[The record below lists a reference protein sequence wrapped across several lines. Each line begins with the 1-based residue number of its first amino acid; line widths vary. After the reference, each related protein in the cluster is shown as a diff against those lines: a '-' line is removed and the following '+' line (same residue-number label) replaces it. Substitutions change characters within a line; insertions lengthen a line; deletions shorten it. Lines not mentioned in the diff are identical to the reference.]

1 MSIKIKLTAIAIAFT
16 IALSTMIVG
25 VLAITNSNLTFTGNI
40 GFVTSD
46 AEVFL
51 HRVKYQEGDYE
62 GYEIE
67 LTEYSNTY
75 LTDSFQITLPDRT
88 LYANSGKTYLF
99 LDMTSLMSDRYVK
112 VQLSYTKPNGV
123 IINSTSLF
131 LDKNP
136 TESALHG
143 ESATYKII
151 MENEGSSSVNLSS
164 ISLTI
169 TFRTMQRLI
178 QQSSAYWYVE
188 MGTIPTTTGSE
199 YIKWR
204 YISPDGT
211 TPYTYSSSTAPV
223 GLTGEIGYFIL
234 ETDTTVIEREEDGL
248 GINVCS
254 YNNDYIV
261 SGNYAY
267 HQLYGLQSL
276 TSFADDYALSTIR
289 HYINGDYVQK
299 SFQTTSATTRPY
311 GDSSSMYAD
320 FNIDIE
326 NDLIYKKIIGRTLGD
341 LYQENVYNQSSG
353 TYTTTS
359 IPDTTNADDAYKCN
373 ENTVDKFWLL
383 SRVEAIN
390 LLSPS
395 DILSWNANYW
405 LRSPCKASA
414 SPDYLACMV
423 QHTTGIGAYVSNV
436 EVKNEAVA
444 RPAFRMQF

>member
-112 VQLSYTKPNGV
+112 VQLSYTKPSGV

-164 ISLTI
+164 INLTI
-169 TFRTMQRLI
+169 SFITMDSLI
-178 QQSSAYWYVE
+178 QFLSPVYYVE
-188 MGTIPTTTGSE
+188 MGTIPTDTGSE

-204 YISPDGT
+204 YISADGV
-211 TPYTYSSSTAPV
+211 TPYEFGTSTAP
-223 GLTGEIGYFIL
+223 TGSPGDFGYFVL
-234 ETDTTVIEREEDGL
+234 YTSVAS
-248 GINVCS
+248 CS
-254 YNNDYIV
+254 FNNDYIV

-289 HYINGDYVQK
+289 HYINGDYVLK

-311 GDSSSMYAD
+311 GDYSSMYAD

-359 IPDTTNADDAYKCN
+359 IPDTTNADDAYKCD
-373 ENTVDKFWLL
+373 ESTVDKFWLL

-395 DILSWNANYW
+395 LSWNANYW
-405 LRSPCKASA
+405 LRSPFKASS

-423 QHTTGIGAYVSNV
+423 QHTTGMGAYVSNA
-436 EVKNEAVA
+436 EVKNEAAA